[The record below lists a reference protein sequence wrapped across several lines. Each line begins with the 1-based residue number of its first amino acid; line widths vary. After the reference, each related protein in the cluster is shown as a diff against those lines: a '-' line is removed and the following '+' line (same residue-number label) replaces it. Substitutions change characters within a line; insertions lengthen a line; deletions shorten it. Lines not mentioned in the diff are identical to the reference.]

1 MPVLNSVLQKNW
13 FSSDDQFND
22 LYPGSIQILS
32 KLHWTPLE
40 TAGKVANF
48 LARGN
53 NESILDIG
61 SGVGKF
67 CLAAAYHNPND
78 LFYGI
83 EQRLSLNVHAES
95 AKNFLQLQNAF
106 FLHGNFTQL
115 DFRRFDHFYFYNSF
129 FENLPGT
136 DKIDDSIEYSEAL
149 YTYYKQYLYKQLK
162 LKPKGTRLCTLCAWE
177 HEIPPE
183 YHVVRSEMS
192 EQLKFWIKI

>member
-1 MPVLNSVLQKNW
+1 MPVLNSSQQKNW
-13 FSSDDQFND
+13 FSSDHQFNN
-22 LYPGSIQILS
+22 LYPASIQILS

-40 TAGKVANF
+40 IAGKVANF

-67 CLAAAYHNPND
+67 CLAAAYQHPGD

-83 EQRLSLNVHAES
+83 EQRQSLITHAEC
-95 AKNFLQLQNAF
+95 AKTILQMNNVF

-129 FENLPGT
+129 YENLPGT
-136 DKIDDSIEYSEAL
+136 DKIDDHIDYSEAL
-149 YTYYKQYLYKQLK
+149 YTYYKQYLYQQLK
-162 LKPKGTRLCTLCAWE
+162 RKPKGTRLSTLCAWE
-177 HEIPPE
+177 HDIPPE
-183 YHVVRSEMS
+183 YHIVGTEMD